1 MKQTFAALTLATLC
15 MTGIAAQ
22 SPPLEFRDLFNG
34 TDLAGW
40 VNINTGPDTWR
51 VQDGML
57 VTTGLPMGVLC
68 TERQYENFV
77 LYIEWMHL
85 EPGGN
90 SGVFIWSD
98 ARPQG
103 KGPYPSGLEVQMLEL
118 DWPKLNMRDGVMPPE
133 AYVHGELFGVG
144 KLTITP
150 DNPRGPR
157 SKSLENR
164 ALGRGQWNVYHLV
177 AIDGIAKLSVNG
189 KFVNGVS
196 NASQKKGYL
205 CLEAEGAEAHFRN
218 IRLLEL
224 PPGVTSPEQTQPVIG
239 DR

>member
-1 MKQTFAALTLATLC
+1 V
-15 MTGIAAQ
+15 
-22 SPPLEFRDLFNG
+22 D
-34 TDLAGW
+34 
-40 VNINTGPDTWR
+40 
-51 VQDGML
+51 DGVI

-77 LYIEWMHL
+77 LYIEWMHV

-98 ARPQG
+98 ARPQPG
-103 KGPYPSGLEVQMLEL
+103 SPYPSGLEVQMLEL
-118 DWPKLNMRDGVMPPE
+118 DWPKLNTRDGKVPPE

-150 DNPRGPR
+150 DNPRGRR
-157 SKSLENR
+157 SQSLENR
-164 ALGRGQWNVYHLV
+164 ALGRGQWNTYHLV
-177 AIDGIAKLSVNG
+177 AIDGVAKLSVNG

-196 NASQKKGYL
+196 NASHKKGYL